1 MRPPSPVL
9 TATACQKGAEEK
21 EKESPSCQ
29 NRHRQ
34 PFCACR
40 FTLPRAGTSIFPVPA
55 LSFFKLSDS
64 AYFVAYI
71 GSLSVSL
78 TLLFGLESEALYF
91 IDHVP

>member
-9 TATACQKGAEEK
+9 TAAACQKGAEEK
-21 EKESPSCQ
+21 KESPSCLD
-29 NRHRQ
+29 RHRQ

-55 LSFFKLSDS
+55 LGFFKLSDS
-64 AYFVAYI
+64 AYFVAYF
-71 GSLSVSL
+71 GSLSVSE
-78 TLLFGLESEALYF
+78 TLLFGLESDALYF